1 MKLDSINWEGR
12 LPERKLRLQGKVA
25 IVTGA
30 GSRGTGVGNGRA
42 TAILFAR
49 EGASVLLAD
58 YQLERAEETLAM
70 IEEEGGTASTIQ
82 VDVTS
87 DDDCKILV
95 DAAVERY
102 GRLDILD
109 NNVGNIIGE
118 PVTEIDPVKWDELMA
133 LNLKSMMLTSR
144 HAIPRMAESGGGS
157 IINISSINGAR
168 AAKSVAYSASKAG
181 VNGLTIAMAADHGR
195 QGIRVNA
202 IAPGAVYTPMV
213 SWNLSDE
220 MREHRKNSTMLGTEG
235 TPWDVGWA
243 AVFLASD
250 EARWITGTV
259 LTVDGGASMM
269 SRHAYTDE

>member
-1 MKLDSINWEGR
+1 M
-12 LPERKLRLQGKVA
+12 PERKLRLQGKVA

-30 GSRGTGVGNGRA
+30 GSRGSGVGNGKA

-58 YQLERAEETLAM
+58 SELDRAKETLRM
-70 IEEEGGTASTIQ
+70 IEEEGGVASTIQ
-82 VDVTS
+82 TDVTS

-181 VNGLTIAMAADHGR
+181 VNGLSIAMAADHGR

-213 SWNLSDE
+213 SWNLSDQ